1 MVETNTTMP
10 RRTGAAA
17 WAAFGAYKRAEKLT
31 VGQLRIRYE
40 LLIADDAAGCCHG
53 ATTWREMQRQF
64 LAAEVDSAAD
74 LTPGQRSQLLSRALD
89 CALRAYRLERA
100 S

>member
-1 MVETNTTMP
+1 MLDTNSVT

-17 WAAFGAYKRAEKLT
+17 WAAYGSYKRAEKLT
-31 VGQLRIRYE
+31 AAQVRARYE
-40 LLIADDAAGCCHG
+40 SLVADDAAGCHHG
-53 ATTWREMQRQF
+53 ATTWREMQRQ
-64 LAAEVDSAAD
+64 LMAVEIDGAGD

-100 S
+100 K